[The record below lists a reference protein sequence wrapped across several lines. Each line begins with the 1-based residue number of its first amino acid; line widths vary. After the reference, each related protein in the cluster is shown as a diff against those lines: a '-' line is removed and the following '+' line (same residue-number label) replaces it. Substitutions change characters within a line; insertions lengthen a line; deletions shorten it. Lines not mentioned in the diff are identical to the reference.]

1 MTQYKSYLT
10 VLLFAVGLAAPS
22 GAQQV
27 YFVAETGASDPCAE
41 YFGCLHYD
49 ILTEAQA
56 RTARGHPLFV
66 EPQTAAASQAGDQS
80 ATLDPE
86 VHAAGSVAPTHH

>member
-1 MTQYKSYLT
+1 MKQYKTCLT
-10 VLLFAVGLAAPS
+10 ILLFAVGLAAPS
-22 GAQQV
+22 GAQQIH
-27 YFVAETGASDPCAE
+27 FVAEAGASDPCAE
-41 YFGCLHYD
+41 YFGCLHYG

-66 EPQTAAASQAGDQS
+66 EPESAMASQAWDQS

-86 VHAAGSVAPTHH
+86 VHAARSVAPTHQ